1 MAKIKYRNKN
11 GEIVD
16 LPFLKGDKGD
26 PFTYSD
32 FTLEQLNSLKGEKG
46 DKGDKGGKG
55 DKGDPFTYS
64 DFTAEQLEALKGDK
78 GDPFTYEDFTPEQ
91 IEALKGDD
99 GQSAYF
105 AAVEGGYSGTQ
116 EEFYTDLASV
126 SNKSDSVQSDYEQ
139 SDSSQP
145 DYIKNRTHYK
155 EIIHQER
162 VDLLPA
168 TEIDFSLLGDTGYS
182 QSEPLN
188 IQAGDTV
195 KVLWDNQ
202 EYECKAQLVTAV
214 DPEGNSGFP
223 ADAIVFG
230 NLYFAFSVDL
240 DSQDIPFVVSA
251 NYTMSEQE
259 GFISGCIITPTGE
272 LIKPIIP
279 VNIFTGGD
287 KVVYHKLDLN
297 YLPLSNSNIS
307 ADENNIVTSK
317 PLLNYLSANKPDWD
331 INDIN
336 NPRFIENRPFYRG
349 LSGSTGGLLS
359 KIITLDK
366 NGLYASQ
373 EQLYNFNNIWD
384 NSYGDINLTV
394 YWHDGT
400 YNCKLRRIYTELTD
414 EYGQIQYYSYFVF
427 GNVSDIYSYD
437 DTAPF
442 LIYADFNPE
451 THKTGETYIKAYDGF
466 TGELTL
472 QVDAE
477 YRHWDYYTLDNN
489 YLNIDS
495 LKANWDEENDSAP
508 SFIRN
513 KPFYRQKMSGKE
525 GISGINISLMLN
537 DSGVC
542 IIQDS
547 YFNLNERFEEYDPID
562 YGVNVFV
569 KCIWNGIEYKGKV
582 RHLSCEY
589 SDDNGNSMVDYYYV
603 FGNVSSI
610 DSNYTDTAPFLVYAN
625 YNPET
630 HQYGETYIVA
640 QNGSTGEIQFSFSWI
655 YDYWQYNPISNKYLS
670 LARYVSENDEN
681 PVTSGAVYTEL
692 NKKANVDSTYTK
704 TEIDN
709 KLGSV
714 FHYKGTVD
722 SYNNLPSANE
732 VGDVWNIVNAYSL
745 GDINIKAGDN
755 VAWTGT
761 NWDILSGTVDLS
773 VYALIDDIPTDAEKQ
788 AWNNKADGRHTHDTA
803 TTSISGFLSSDDK
816 AKLDTIEENA
826 NAYTHPSTH
835 PASMITDLATV
846 ATTGNFNDLTGK
858 PTIPSSL
865 PANGG
870 NADTVDGKHA
880 SEFADS
886 SHTHTASEVGGL
898 ANVATSGNYG
908 DLDGKPTIP
917 SKTSELTNDSGYL
930 TSETDPT
937 VPDWAKQT
945 TKPTYTAD
953 EVGAEA
959 KGVAETK
966 VSTHNTEATAHND
979 IRLVIQNLSA
989 QLNALADS
997 DDTTLDQLSEIVAYI
1012 KNNKSLIDNITTTK
1026 VNTSD
1031 IIDNLTTNV
1040 SNKPLSAA
1048 QGVALK
1054 ALIDAITVP
1063 TKISQLSDDSTHRTV
1078 TDTEKEAWNN
1088 KSNLKQATNGF
1099 DGAICAGT
1107 NGAAE
1112 YGRYCDFHYTKDSTS
1127 GYSTRFECTGEHKN
1141 NVCLPSSSGTLIIG
1155 KEAYKI
1161 IVDSKAPTVDDKS
1174 IITLVV

>member
-32 FTLEQLNSLKGEKG
+32 FTPEQLNSLKGEKG

-64 DFTAEQLEALKGDK
+64 DFTTGQLEALKGDK

-126 SNKSDSVQSDYEQ
+126 SNKSDYGQN
-139 SDSSQP
+139 DSSQP

-162 VDLLPA
+162 IDLLPS
-168 TEIDFSLLGDTGYS
+168 TEIDFSSLGDMGYS

-188 IQAGDTV
+188 VQVGDTV

-202 EYECKAQLVTAV
+202 EYECVAQSIATF
-214 DPEGNSGFP
+214 DPNGNSGVP
-223 ADAIVFG
+223 ADGVVFG
-230 NLYFAFSVDL
+230 NLYFAFEVDP
-240 DSQDIPFVVSA
+240 DSRDIPFVVIA

-272 LIKPIIP
+272 LTKPIT

-287 KVVYHKLDLN
+287 KVVYHKLDVN
-297 YLPLSNSNIS
+297 YLPIS
-307 ADENNIVTSK
+307 KSGISSDEDNIVTSK
-317 PLLNYLSANKPDWD
+317 PLLNYLSTNRPDWD
-331 INDIN
+331 INDRN
-336 NPRFIENRPFYRG
+336 DPRFIENRPFYRSLWGATESG
-349 LSGSTGGLLS
+349 LINIT
-359 KIITLDK
+359 ITLDE
-366 NGLYASQ
+366 NGVYTSQ
-373 EQLYNFNNIWD
+373 DELYNFNDIWN

-427 GNVSDIYSYD
+427 GNVSDIDSYD

-472 QVDAE
+472 QVNAE
-477 YRHWDYYTLDNN
+477 YRYWGYYTLDNN
-489 YLNIDS
+489 YLNIGS
-495 LKANWDEENDSAP
+495 LQANWDEENSSAP

-513 KPFYRQKMSGKE
+513 KPFYRQKTSGKE
-525 GISGINISLMLN
+525 GLSGISRSLMLN

-542 IIQDS
+542 IIQNS
-547 YFNLNERFEEYDPID
+547 YFNLNERFEEYDPVD
-562 YGVNVFV
+562 NGVNVFF

-589 SDDNGNSMVDYYYV
+589 YDNDKGSNITDYYYA

-610 DSNYTDTAPFLVYAN
+610 DSNYTDTATFLVYAN

-630 HQYGETYIVA
+630 HQYGETYIVS
-640 QNGSTGEIQFSFSWI
+640 QDGSTGEIQFEFSWV
-655 YDYWQYNPISNKYLS
+655 YDYWSYNTISNKYLS
-670 LARYVSENDEN
+670 LARNVSENDEN

-722 SYNNLPSANE
+722 SYNNLPSDNE

-745 GDINIKAGDN
+745 GDMNIKAGDN

-773 VYALIDDIPTDAEKQ
+773 AYALSS
-788 AWNNKADGRHTHDTA
+788 HTHNTA
-803 TTSISGFLSSDDK
+803 TTSANGFLSSQDK
-816 AKLDTIEENA
+816 VKLDTIETNA

-835 PASMITDLATV
+835 PASMITGLVTV
-846 ATTGNFNDLTGK
+846 ATTGNFNDLT
-858 PTIPSSL
+858 
-865 PANGG
+865 
-870 NADTVDGKHA
+870 
-880 SEFADS
+880 
-886 SHTHTASEVGGL
+886 
-898 ANVATSGNYG
+898 
-908 DLDGKPTIP
+908 GKPTIP

-979 IRLVIQNLSA
+979 IRLVIQNLST

-1107 NGAAE
+1107 DGVAE

-1155 KEAYKI
+1155 KGAYKI

>member
-32 FTLEQLNSLKGEKG
+32 FTPEQLNSLKGEKG
-46 DKGDKGGKG
+46 DKGDKGNKGDKGDKGEPGESGKAFEYSDFTEDQLKALKGEKGDPGDPGAKGDKGDPGEKGDKGDIGEKGDKG

-64 DFTAEQLEALKGDK
+64 DFTTGQLEALKGDK

-99 GQSAYF
+99 GQSAYL

-126 SNKSDSVQSDYEQ
+126 SNKLNSVQPDYEQ
-139 SDSSQP
+139 NDSSQP

-162 VDLLPA
+162 IDLLPS
-168 TEIDFSLLGDTGYS
+168 TEIDFSSLGDAGYS

-188 IQAGDTV
+188 IQAGNMV

-202 EYECKAQLVTAV
+202 EYECKVQLGAAV
-214 DPEGNSGFP
+214 DPEGNSGLP
-223 ADAIVFG
+223 SDGIIFG
-230 NLYFAFSVDL
+230 NLYDTFGVDP
-240 DSQDIPFVVSA
+240 DSQDIPFVVLA
-251 NYTMSEQE
+251 NYTMNEQG
-259 GFISGCIITPTGE
+259 GFVSGCTIMPMGE
-272 LIKPIIP
+272 LTKPIT

-287 KVVYHKLDLN
+287 KVVYHKLDVN
-297 YLPLSNSNIS
+297 YLPISNSDIS
-307 ADENNIVTSK
+307 KDENNIVTSK
-317 PLLNYLSANKPDWD
+317 PLLNYLSANRPDWD
-331 INDIN
+331 VNDVDD
-336 NPRFIENRPFYRG
+336 PRHIENRPFYKE
-349 LSGSTGGLLS
+349 LWGSTGRL
-359 KIITLDK
+359 ITTTITLDE
-366 NGLYASQ
+366 NGLYTSQ
-373 EQLYNFNNIWD
+373 KQLYNFNDIWN

-400 YNCKLRRIYTELTD
+400 YNCKLRKIYTNWTD
-414 EYGQIQYYSYFVF
+414 EYGESKSYDYFVF
-427 GNVSDIYSYD
+427 GNVSDIDSYD
-437 DTAPF
+437 DAAPF

-451 THKTGETYIKAYDGF
+451 THKTRETYIKAYDGF

-477 YRHWDYYTLDNN
+477 YRYWGYYTLDNN
-489 YLNIDS
+489 YLNTGP
-495 LKANWDEENDSAP
+495 LQANWDEENRSAP
-508 SFIRN
+508 SFIYN
-513 KPFYRQKMSGKE
+513 KPFFRQKMSGE
-525 GISGINISLMLN
+525 DGISGVGTNLMFN

-542 IIQDS
+542 IIQEP

-582 RHLSCEY
+582 RELSCEY
-589 SDDNGNSMVDYYYV
+589 YDNDKGSNITNYYYT

-630 HQYGETYIVA
+630 HQYGETYIVS
-640 QNGSTGEIQFSFSWI
+640 QDGSTGEIRFEFSWV
-655 YDYWQYNPISNKYLS
+655 YDYWIYHPISNKYLHLS
-670 LARYVSENDEN
+670 SNVSENDEN

-745 GDINIKAGDN
+745 GDINIKTGDN

-773 VYALIDDIPTDAEKQ
+773 AYAL
-788 AWNNKADGRHTHDTA
+788 DGHTHNTA
-803 TTSISGFLSSDDK
+803 TTSANGFLSSQDK
-816 AKLDTIEENA
+816 AKLDTVARNA

-835 PASMITDLATV
+835 PASMITGL
-846 ATTGNFNDLTGK
+846 
-858 PTIPSSL
+858 PTSL

-870 NADTVDGKHA
+870 NADTVDGYHIRIGD
-880 SEFADS
+880 EGD
-886 SHTHTASEVGGL
+886 TGL
-898 ANVATSGNYG
+898 A
-908 DLDGKPTIP
+908 
-917 SKTSELTNDSGYL
+917 GYI
-930 TSETDPT
+930 TF
-937 VPDWAKQT
+937 
-945 TKPTYTAD
+945 
-953 EVGAEA
+953 
-959 KGVAETK
+959 
-966 VSTHNTEATAHND
+966 
-979 IRLVIQNLSA
+979 
-989 QLNALADS
+989 
-997 DDTTLDQLSEIVAYI
+997 IV
-1012 KNNKSLIDNITTTK
+1012 
-1026 VNTSD
+1026 
-1031 IIDNLTTNV
+1031 
-1040 SNKPLSAA
+1040 
-1048 QGVALK
+1048 
-1054 ALIDAITVP
+1054 
-1063 TKISQLSDDSTHRTV
+1063 
-1078 TDTEKEAWNN
+1078 
-1088 KSNLKQATNGF
+1088 
-1099 DGAICAGT
+1099 
-1107 NGAAE
+1107 
-1112 YGRYCDFHYTKDSTS
+1112 
-1127 GYSTRFECTGEHKN
+1127 
-1141 NVCLPSSSGTLIIG
+1141 
-1155 KEAYKI
+1155 
-1161 IVDSKAPTVDDKS
+1161 
-1174 IITLVV
+1174 